1 MSPLRLGSCCLLACR
16 LLLCKHDYSER
27 FRSGPEN
34 KVPQLFEESVLQDR
48 TIQVQT
54 SLVFVR
60 SRSESLMA
68 KGLPLISVNLDSS
81 ASMFATSQ
89 HAHFIGIGGIGMSGI
104 AEILLNLGMKVS
116 GSDLRLGPVTERLAQ
131 LGAAIYEGHNPTNVA
146 GATVVVTSSAVNAGN
161 PEVQEAHARKIP
173 VIQRAEMLAELM
185 RLKYG
190 IAIAGMHGKTTTT
203 SMVASV
209 LSAGGLD
216 PTVVVG
222 GRVDAM
228 GSNARLGTTQY
239 LVAEAD
245 ESDRSFLKLSP
256 ILAVVTNLDREHM
269 DCYSDMQDVERA
281 FLDFMDRVPFYGA
294 ITACIDNP
302 RLKCILPRARRRVF
316 TYGESQDADYRLCFL
331 PPSEVSGGELR
342 FARFVVNTAEGPLG
356 PFELHVP
363 GRHNVLNA
371 TAAVAIAH
379 QLQVPAEK
387 IAEGL
392 NHYHGV
398 DRRFQRK
405 GVVRGI
411 TVVDDYGHHPT
422 EIRATLAAAR
432 ECGHC
437 RIHVLFQ
444 PHRYTRTKDLMEE
457 FGGAFKDAN
466 TVTILPIYAA
476 SEEPIPGVT
485 AETLAARITGPQVHY
500 VPDFPAAIAAV
511 AAQAG
516 DGDLVMT
523 LGAGSVSQLGPQILA
538 ALERA

>member
-1 MSPLRLGSCCLLACR
+1 
-16 LLLCKHDYSER
+16 
-27 FRSGPEN
+27 
-34 KVPQLFEESVLQDR
+34 
-48 TIQVQT
+48 
-54 SLVFVR
+54 
-60 SRSESLMA
+60 
-68 KGLPLISVNLDSS
+68 
-81 ASMFATSQ
+81 MFATSQ

-116 GSDLRLGPVTERLAQ
+116 GSDLRRSPVTDRLAQ
-131 LGAAIYEGHNPTNVA
+131 MGASIYEGHDAANVA
-146 GATVVVTSSAVNAGN
+146 GATVVVTSSAVSAAN
-161 PEVQEAHARKIP
+161 PEVVEAHARKIP

-209 LSAGGLD
+209 LAAGGLD

-222 GRVDAM
+222 GRVDAL
-228 GSNARLGTTQY
+228 GSNAKLGSSQY

-269 DCYSDMQDVERA
+269 DCYRDMEDVEQA
-281 FLDFMDRVPFYGA
+281 FLTFIDKLPFYGA
-294 ITACIDNP
+294 VTACLDNP
-302 RLKCILPRARRRVF
+302 QLAAILPRARRRVF
-316 TYGESQDADYRLCFL
+316 TYGVAAEADYRLEFL
-331 PPSEVSGGELR
+331 GAGKGS
-342 FARFVVNTAEGPLG
+342 FASFQVVTANGPLG

-379 QLQVPAEK
+379 QLGIPVEK

-392 NHYHGV
+392 NHFRGV
-398 DRRFQRK
+398 DRRFQYRGK
-405 GVVRGI
+405 ARGV

-432 ECGHC
+432 ECGHQ
-437 RIHVLFQ
+437 RIHVVFQ
-444 PHRYTRTKDLMEE
+444 PHRYTRTLDL
-457 FGGAFKDAN
+457 FDRFAAAFADAD
-466 TVTILPIYAA
+466 TVLVLPIYAA

-485 AETLAARITGPQVHY
+485 AEHLVAKIEGPRVRFA
-500 VPDFPAAIAAV
+500 PDFPAAVAAV
-511 AAQAG
+511 TARAKE
-516 DGDLVMT
+516 GDLILT
-523 LGAGSVSQLGPQILA
+523 LGAGNVSQLAPQILA
-538 ALERA
+538 ALEA

>member
-1 MSPLRLGSCCLLACR
+1 
-16 LLLCKHDYSER
+16 
-27 FRSGPEN
+27 
-34 KVPQLFEESVLQDR
+34 
-48 TIQVQT
+48 
-54 SLVFVR
+54 
-60 SRSESLMA
+60 
-68 KGLPLISVNLDSS
+68 
-81 ASMFATSQ
+81 MFATSQ

-104 AEILLNLGMKVS
+104 AEILLSLGMKVS
-116 GSDLRLGPVTERLAQ
+116 GSDLRRGPVTDRLAQ
-131 LGAAIYEGHNPTNVA
+131 LGATIYEGHDAAHIA
-146 GATVVVTSSAVNAGN
+146 GATVVVTSSAVGAAN
-161 PEVQEAHARKIP
+161 PEVLEAHARKIP

-222 GRVDAM
+222 GRVDAL

-269 DCYSDMQDVERA
+269 DCYKDMADVERA
-281 FLDFMDRVPFYGA
+281 FLDFMNKVPFYGA
-294 ITACIDNP
+294 VTACVDDP
-302 RLKCILPRARRRVF
+302 LLKGILPRARRRVF
-316 TYGESQDADYRLCFL
+316 TYGVAAEADFRLEFL
-331 PPSEVSGGELR
+331 VAGEGR
-342 FARFVVNTAEGPLG
+342 FARFQVNTAAGPLG

-371 TAAVAIAH
+371 TAAIAIAR
-379 QLQVPAEK
+379 QLEVPADK

-392 NHYHGV
+392 SHFRGV
-398 DRRFQRK
+398 DRRFQLRGQAC
-405 GVVRGI
+405 GV

-432 ECGHC
+432 ECGHR
-437 RIHVLFQ
+437 RIHVVFQ
-444 PHRYTRTKDLMEE
+444 PHRFSRTLDLLDQ
-457 FGGAFKDAN
+457 FSGAFAN
-466 TVTILPIYAA
+466 ADTVIVLPIYAA
-476 SEEPIPGVT
+476 NEEPISGVT
-485 AETLAARITGPQVHY
+485 AERLASRIEGPQVQFAA
-500 VPDFPAAIAAV
+500 DFSTAVAAV

-516 DGDLVMT
+516 KGDLILT
-523 LGAGSVSQLGPQILA
+523 LGAGNVSQLAPLILA
-538 ALERA
+538 ALGQA